1 MIDFFGAL
9 KRRWLVLVLGLFATA
24 TLVDAALAQEPKQ
37 TPDCVQFW
45 PEARPRSY
53 AYDHIVHVR
62 NACEAQA
69 ICAISSDDAPTPV
82 NTTVAPGQEVEVLL
96 TADSP
101 AREFVPRVRCGL
113 VI

>member
-1 MIDFFGAL
+1 MDFFGVL
-9 KRRWLVLVLGLFATA
+9 RRRWLVLALGLVAAA
-24 TLVDAALAQEPKQ
+24 TLVDAAVAQELKQ
-37 TPDCVQFW
+37 TPDCIQFW
-45 PEARPRSY
+45 PEARAHSY

-69 ICAISSDDAPTPV
+69 ICAVSSDDAPTPV

-96 TADSP
+96 NADSP
-101 AREFVPRVRCGL
+101 TREFVPRVQCGL